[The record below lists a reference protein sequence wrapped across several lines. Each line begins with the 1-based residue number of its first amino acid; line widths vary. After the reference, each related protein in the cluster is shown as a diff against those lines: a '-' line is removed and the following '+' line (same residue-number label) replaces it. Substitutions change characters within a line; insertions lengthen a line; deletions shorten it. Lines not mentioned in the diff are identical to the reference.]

1 MSKSGSKSN
10 YLAKVVWS
18 TNEKWIVDDL
28 ERNETFE
35 NANAD

>member
-10 YLAKVVWS
+10 YLAKVVWPA
-18 TNEKWIVDDL
+18 NEKWIVDDL

-35 NANAD
+35 NANAG